1 MKYLPSRHHVVVVD
15 DLDEGLDLRSLSN
28 LLLVHATSDLQGVTL
43 DTGNNGVTI
52 WSFLGALVVVYV
64 ARKKKKERQN
74 ARSWLL
80 FHSRILLRKV
90 CLNFHSHFLS
100 PLCDTKAAGIHTANN
115 DGLLAGVAT
124 LQNDNDLWQI
134 ANLEN

>member
-1 MKYLPSRHHVVVVD
+1 MVVVD

-64 ARKKKKERQN
+64 ARKKKRNVRMQGHGCSSIPEFCCAKY
-74 ARSWLL
+74 A
-80 FHSRILLRKV
+80 
-90 CLNFHSHFLS
+90 
-100 PLCDTKAAGIHTANN
+100 
-115 DGLLAGVAT
+115 
-124 LQNDNDLWQI
+124 
-134 ANLEN
+134 